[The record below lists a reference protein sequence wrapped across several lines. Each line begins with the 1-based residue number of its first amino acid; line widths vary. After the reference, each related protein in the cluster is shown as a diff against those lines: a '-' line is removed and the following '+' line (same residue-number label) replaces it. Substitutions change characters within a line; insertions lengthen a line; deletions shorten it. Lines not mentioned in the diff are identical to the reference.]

1 MTDKITD
8 ISAAAGA
15 DILSADKTGVPAADR
30 SAAAIQTQPA
40 DGSDGLTTVKE
51 QQLGGGM
58 TVFTND
64 IHTFGTDAV
73 LLASFAQPRKS
84 TKAVELG
91 TGCGIISLIW
101 CRDGKCASI
110 DAIDIQKEACDLVNT
125 AAEKHNLARKLKVHN
140 ADLNALDG
148 VLPAGGF
155 DLVVMNPPYK
165 SKNDGLR
172 CERREIAVAR
182 HEIMCDTNS
191 IVAAAARLLNTGGRL
206 CMCQRPSRLC
216 DLMVS
221 MRNHG
226 IEPKRL
232 RMVEQRQGASP
243 NLFLI
248 EGKKGA
254 KSGIIIEKPLVIED
268 KKGDF
273 SEEIK
278 QIYGKYYAMKEANAR
293 KGRV

>member
-1 MTDKITD
+1 MIDKITD
-8 ISAAAGA
+8 IFSTDSPDAPEAPE
-15 DILSADKTGVPAADR
+15 ADKTGAETA
-30 SAAAIQTQPA
+30 
-40 DGSDGLTTVKE
+40 VKE

-58 TVFTND
+58 TVFTSD

-73 LLASFAQPRKS
+73 LLASFAQPRKN
-84 TKAVELG
+84 TKAAELG

-110 DAIDIQKEACDLVNT
+110 DAVDIQKEACDLVNM
-125 AAEKHNLARKLKVHN
+125 AAQKHDLTGKLRVHN

-148 VLPAGGF
+148 VLPAGAY
-155 DLVVMNPPYK
+155 DLAVMNPPYK

-221 MRNHG
+221 MRSHG

-232 RMVEQRQGASP
+232 RMVEQRNGASP

-254 KSGIIIEKPLVIED
+254 KSGMIVEKPLIIED
-268 KKGDF
+268 EKGDF

-278 QIYGKYYAMKEANAR
+278 QIYGEYYAMKEANAR
-293 KGRV
+293 KGKV

>member
-30 SAAAIQTQPA
+30 SAAAIQAQP
-40 DGSDGLTTVKE
+40 SDGLTTVKE

-91 TGCGIISLIW
+91 TGCGIIS
-101 CRDGKCASI
+101 
-110 DAIDIQKEACDLVNT
+110 
-125 AAEKHNLARKLKVHN
+125 
-140 ADLNALDG
+140 
-148 VLPAGGF
+148 
-155 DLVVMNPPYK
+155 
-165 SKNDGLR
+165 
-172 CERREIAVAR
+172 
-182 HEIMCDTNS
+182 
-191 IVAAAARLLNTGGRL
+191 LLNTGGRL

-268 KKGDF
+268 EKGEF

>member
-30 SAAAIQTQPA
+30 SAAAIQAQPA
-40 DGSDGLTTVKE
+40 DGLTTVKE

-125 AAEKHNLARKLKVHN
+125 
-140 ADLNALDG
+140 
-148 VLPAGGF
+148 GG
-155 DLVVMNPPYK
+155 
-165 SKNDGLR
+165 
-172 CERREIAVAR
+172 
-182 HEIMCDTNS
+182 
-191 IVAAAARLLNTGGRL
+191 
-206 CMCQRPSRLC
+206 
-216 DLMVS
+216 
-221 MRNHG
+221 
-226 IEPKRL
+226 
-232 RMVEQRQGASP
+232 
-243 NLFLI
+243 
-248 EGKKGA
+248 GKA
-254 KSGIIIEKPLVIED
+254 
-268 KKGDF
+268 
-273 SEEIK
+273 
-278 QIYGKYYAMKEANAR
+278 
-293 KGRV
+293 